1 MRKEISCL
9 ISGHFWRCFRGKK
22 LFEKVDDFTIETAVF
37 SFCSL
42 LYPVVQVN
50 GEADLKGF
58 VFLFVKVLIVCGF
71 ICHSLSIIVCFENI
85 FNYFQI
91 FLINPL
97 TTISNYDRL

>member
-1 MRKEISCL
+1 
-9 ISGHFWRCFRGKK
+9 
-22 LFEKVDDFTIETAVF
+22 
-37 SFCSL
+37 
-42 LYPVVQVN
+42 
-50 GEADLKGF
+50 LKGF
-58 VFLFVKVLIVCGF
+58 VFLFVKVLVVCGF